1 MYNVINVSRG
11 MRCLT
16 RLRASIPPEAFVAI
30 LSVENVRLQD
40 KTVFLVVLKD
50 LFN

>member
-1 MYNVINVSRG
+1 MYIVINVSRG

-16 RLRASIPPEAFVAI
+16 RLRAPIPPEAFFAI
-30 LSVENVRLQD
+30 LYVRLQGR
-40 KTVFLVVLKD
+40 TVFSVVLKD